1 MPTRRGRPN
10 TRRATPWGRT
20 LSDATGKWSNGA
32 TTLDVF
38 VVTEWKWSNGG
49 TTLDVFVFKP
59 GVKIAGGDVVPFGAI
74 YIKSVM
80 GEPDE
85 AGTNC
90 YRA

>member
-32 TTLDVF
+32 
-38 VVTEWKWSNGG
+38 